1 MQKWLTGSRIAFLIS
16 IGIHLIALI
25 TLKGVAIYS
34 RSFKLFDAIN
44 ISLVD
49 SSDQP
54 EITPPKTDNTQ
65 VKIEERVWVPVK
77 RNIRILTKSSPEQ
90 IISKPLPARQ
100 FIGEIDLKKLPPKE
114 HFVIN
119 TDVQTKPSLINLTPS
134 ASLSNESADGQA
146 SGSGRGRF
154 PGQGDKES
162 ASGRIDSER
171 LLPLTRKVPA
181 KEPAPVDKLQ
191 IYKEADVPFI
201 RAMQEIAK
209 NIADNKSSNKV
220 DITFLIDI
228 SESMEDDI
236 DAIRRHI
243 NRMVDK
249 LNETKIDF
257 TIGVLTF
264 HHNLL
269 YEWLG
274 SDIQIYPQT
283 TDINEIKKILKN
295 IKVSGG
301 ERPLDAIMKAVTGI
315 KTRQGASRF
324 FIFITDEYV
333 KGTYTVS
340 EVLQAVKRANITVNV
355 LGRDEPFQ
363 RALAEQTGGIWMPIE
378 KAEEQ

>member
-1 MQKWLTGSRIAFLIS
+1 MQRWLTGSRVSFLIS
-16 IGIHLIALI
+16 IGIHLIVLI
-25 TLKGVAIYS
+25 ALKGVAIYN
-34 RSFKLFDAIN
+34 RSFSLRDVIN

-49 SSDQP
+49 LEDP
-54 EITPPKTDNTQ
+54 NKNTPPKIDNVN

-77 RNIRILTKSSPEQ
+77 RNPKPVSGSSPGQ

-114 HFVIN
+114 HFIVN
-119 TDVQTKPSLINLTPS
+119 TDIQVKPSLLNLTPS
-134 ASLSNESADGQA
+134 ASLSNEAKDGRT

-154 PGQGDKES
+154 SEQEGKGS
-162 ASGRIDSER
+162 AGGRIDSEK

-181 KEPAPVDKLQ
+181 KEPVTVDKLQ
-191 IYKEADVPFI
+191 IHKDADIPFI
-201 RAMQEIAK
+201 KAMQEIAK
-209 NIADNKSSNKV
+209 NITDNKTSNKV

-228 SESMEDDI
+228 SESMEDNI
-236 DAIRRHI
+236 DAVRRHI
-243 NRMVDK
+243 SRMIDK

-283 TDINEIKKILKN
+283 TDINEIKKILKS

-301 ERPLDAIMKAVTGI
+301 ERPLDAIMKAITGV

-363 RALAEQTGGIWMPIE
+363 RALAEQTGGVWMPIE
-378 KAEEQ
+378 KTEEQ

>member
-1 MQKWLTGSRIAFLIS
+1 MQRWLTGSRIAFLIS
-16 IGIHLIALI
+16 LGIHLIALI
-25 TLKGVAIYS
+25 ALKGVDIYN
-34 RSFKLFDAIN
+34 RSFNLSDVIN

-49 SSDQP
+49 HPNPD
-54 EITPPKTDNTQ
+54 EITPPKPNDTQ
-65 VKIEERVWVPVK
+65 IKIEERVWVPVK
-77 RNIRILTKSSPEQ
+77 RNIRPITESSVGQ
-90 IISKPLPARQ
+90 IISKPLPTRQ
-100 FIGEIDLKKLPPKE
+100 FIGEIDLKKIPPKE
-114 HFVIN
+114 NFIVN
-119 TDVQTKPSLINLTPS
+119 TDIQTKPSLINLTPS
-134 ASLSNESADGQA
+134 ASLSDEVKDGQA
-146 SGSGRGRF
+146 SGTGRGKSLGR
-154 PGQGDKES
+154 GSRES

-171 LLPLTRKVPA
+171 LLPVTRKVPV
-181 KEPAPVDKLQ
+181 KEPAPIDKLQ
-191 IYKEADVPFI
+191 IYKEDDIPFI

-209 NIADNKSSNKV
+209 NITENRSSNKV

-228 SESMEDDI
+228 SESMEDNI
-236 DAIRRHI
+236 DAVRRHL
-243 NRMVDK
+243 NRMIDK

-257 TIGVLTF
+257 TLGVLTF

-283 TDINEIKKILKN
+283 TDINEIKKILKS

-301 ERPLDAIMKAVTGI
+301 ERPLDAIMKAVTEV

-363 RALAEQTGGIWMPIE
+363 RALAEQTGGVWMPIE